1 MAQEGDKNL
10 IETVNLSFEEI
21 IKHILWLESEIDLCL
36 QYDLPTEHLEK
47 ELSEFQTIPEDCY
60 LMIND

>member
-1 MAQEGDKNL
+1 L
-10 IETVNLSFEEI
+10 IETVKLSFEEI

-47 ELSEFQTIPEDCY
+47 ELSEFQTIPEKSF
-60 LMIND
+60 LIINK